1 MAKKISF
8 HYLTFNNYL
17 SFLFLHLLLEVE
29 AHEYYLMT
37 QLFNTIKAI
46 LVALFNFLKKNHILI
61 VYFCFTLAILC
72 CCFFIIYQNN
82 VIIYQN
88 NEIFELNNS
97 FETLNELDSKK
108 KSLGSGFTVYQ

>member
-1 MAKKISF
+1 
-8 HYLTFNNYL
+8 
-17 SFLFLHLLLEVE
+17 
-29 AHEYYLMT
+29 MT

-72 CCFFIIYQNN
+72 CLLFIIYQNN